1 LDRAANGSGP
11 RTGMRQLDPISH
23 SVISPGA
30 WQRRVLYH
38 LLMPVEGGG
47 KATPASYSVPGHVV
61 EEVIDDIA
69 KWVKHKEK

>member
-1 LDRAANGSGP
+1 LGRAANGSGP
-11 RTGMRQLDPISH
+11 QDRDETIGPISH

-30 WQRRVLYH
+30 WQRRVLYY
-38 LLMPVEGGG
+38 LFMPVEGGG

-69 KWVKHKEK
+69 K